1 MPRAACDPLAS
12 VTMSAHPHRA
22 GYALILGATLF
33 WGTSAVA
40 ARDMT
45 RHLPPLTLAQL
56 AAFGSWLVLTV
67 SLLVVRPSLLSIH
80 PGDLWRFAILGVFG
94 FATGSGCIN
103 TAIYLTNAPTAV
115 VIQYIAPA
123 LVLLWNWLRGTERL
137 APPKILAVAAC
148 MAGCAITS
156 GLFSSG
162 LRFYP
167 AGVAAAIGAAVAF
180 AFIAIFSRTFTGLY
194 HPAAFSA
201 HTFLP
206 TSLALALL
214 PSGRDWT
221 PFAQYPELI
230 GQMALFVVFL
240 AVAPTVLFF
249 WGLPKVSAVAVTILC
264 SFEIVVTALLSWWWL
279 GEPMLWIQAGGAA
292 LIAAAIVLI
301 EVARRDD
308 HRAAPPAVAT
318 TAAPSLR
325 E

>member
-1 MPRAACDPLAS
+1 
-12 VTMSAHPHRA
+12 MSAHSHRA

-40 ARDMT
+40 ARDIT
-45 RHLPPLTLAQL
+45 RLLPPLTLAQL
-56 AAFGSWLVLTV
+56 AALGSWLVLTT
-67 SLLVVRPSLLSIH
+67 SLLALRPALLRIH
-80 PGDLWRFAILGVFG
+80 PADAWRFAVLGIFG
-94 FATGSGCIN
+94 FAAGSGCIN

-123 LVLLWNWLRGTERL
+123 LVLMWNWLRGTERL
-137 APPKILAVAAC
+137 SLAKCLAVAAC
-148 MAGCAITS
+148 VAGCAVTA
-156 GLFSSG
+156 GLFNHG
-162 LRFYP
+162 LRFHP
-167 AGVAAAIGAAVAF
+167 AGIAAAIGAAVAF
-180 AFIAIFSRTFTGLY
+180 AFIAVFSRTFAGTY
-194 HPAAFSA
+194 HPAAFAA

-221 PFAQYPELI
+221 PFAHHPSLI
-230 GQMALFVVFL
+230 WQMALFVVLL

-249 WGLPKVSAVAVTILC
+249 WGVPKVSAVAVTILC

-308 HRAAPPAVAT
+308 QRADRP
-318 TAAPSLR
+318 TAAAKASPSPP